1 MVHFVNE
8 LWREMEVAT
17 AARVVEYGGDRRAA
31 PGALERVVGQKEPSR
46 DLSPAAGVG
55 TIFSGIT
62 GDRGTTFPKSQ
73 WQKAS
78 KNPTLGLRGSAF
90 HRSLHRTIT
99 A

>member
-46 DLSPAAGVG
+46 DPPPKLAAVDVVAIAQEVMLS
-55 TIFSGIT
+55 
-62 GDRGTTFPKSQ
+62 
-73 WQKAS
+73 
-78 KNPTLGLRGSAF
+78 GLR
-90 HRSLHRTIT
+90 T
-99 A
+99 AQQNHWAVI

>member
-46 DLSPAAGVG
+46 DLSSHHLTSLLEQSKGRGGELTARAELTVNHPGHGRTSTARPAAE
-55 TIFSGIT
+55 
-62 GDRGTTFPKSQ
+62 
-73 WQKAS
+73 
-78 KNPTLGLRGSAF
+78 
-90 HRSLHRTIT
+90 
-99 A
+99 